1 MNAMQEKCARA
12 LAQQKSKPRLCATL
26 GKFAVGFA
34 IVGMALGANAF
45 EQPADGVYADHI
57 DWGVMMDM
65 SGPTSA
71 SQGIWVNGFQ
81 DHMRKVNEA
90 GGIHGRKIN
99 VLAEDSRYNAAQDKI
114 SYEKLV
120 SQTPALGISGLG
132 TSGSQVSLAPAIKAG
147 KVPIVGTYT
156 STKALSE
163 PVSPMVYGGFCG
175 YKEMAQIGIG
185 YFADILKL
193 KAPKVMTVHIE
204 SAGGKEYAEFVAA
217 TVAKL
222 GGTATSVSMKVTAAD
237 VTPQVLEIIAAK
249 PDFVTIYGVA
259 NTSILTVRTMQQY
272 GLKIPTFGISY
283 LGAPQ
288 IFTSIGAQ
296 AGANYSFVSCF
307 TPGGADQTA
316 GNKELSALADK
327 YGHGAM
333 KEDINY
339 VAGWV
344 TGQMAAESIARIG
357 QEPTRAKLVESM
369 NKGFVVDSKGLAA
382 PITYTKDDHT
392 GPALLKVIGY
402 DYATN
407 KFKPHGEYNDY
418 LKYVK

>member
-1 MNAMQEKCARA
+1 MNAVQVQRAHAVERHGSKPGLSA
-12 LAQQKSKPRLCATL
+12 LAR
-26 GKFAVGFA
+26 VGA
-34 IVGMALGANAF
+34 GLVIGGLALSASAF
-45 EQPADGVYADHI
+45 EQPADGVAADRI

-90 GGIHGRKIN
+90 GGIQGRKIN
-99 VLAEDSRYNAAQDKI
+99 VLAEDSRYNTSQDKI

-120 SQTPALGISGLG
+120 GQTPVLGISGMG

-175 YKEMAQIGIG
+175 YKEMAQTGIG
-185 YFADILKL
+185 YFADKLKL

-204 SAGGKEYAEFVAA
+204 SAGGKEYAEYVAA
-217 TVAKL
+217 AVAKL

-249 PDFVTIYGVA
+249 PDFVTVYGVP

-272 GLKIPTFGISY
+272 GLNIPTFGISY

-296 AGANYSFVSCF
+296 AGANYFFVSCF
-307 TPGGADQTA
+307 TPGGAEQTA
-316 GNKELSALADK
+316 GNKELSAAADK

-344 TGQMAAESIARIG
+344 TAQMTAESIG
-357 QEPTRAKLVESM
+357 KLGPEPTRAKLVESM
-369 NKGFVVDSKGLAA
+369 NAGFVVDSKGLAA
-382 PITYTKDDHT
+382 PITFTKDNHT
-392 GPALLKVIGY
+392 GPAVLKVIGY
-402 DYATN
+402 DYTAN
-407 KFKPHGEYNDY
+407 KFKPYGEFSDY